1 MTTLA
6 DDLLKTRSIAD
17 LRVLIKQLHKDAEDK
32 KSELRSM
39 VGSQYQTFLQ
49 SADKIADMH
58 SQSKELLMSLDQ
70 FWERNQDFVGQV
82 QGFLEQDAK
91 NPVGEVPKPTKSTH
105 KMSLEGID
113 LWSESATCL
122 LLLIIY
128 RCDIK

>member
-6 DDLLKTRSIAD
+6 DDLLKTRSISD

-39 VGSQYQTFLQ
+39 VGSQYQTFIQ

-58 SQSKELLMSLDQ
+58 TQSKELLTSLDQ

-82 QGFLEQDAK
+82 QSFLEQDAK
-91 NPVGEVPKPTKSTH
+91 TPVGEIPKPSKTVQKV
-105 KMSLEGID
+105 SLEGSKAFVFI
-113 LWSESATCL
+113 SHPL
-122 LLLIIY
+122 LY
-128 RCDIK
+128 